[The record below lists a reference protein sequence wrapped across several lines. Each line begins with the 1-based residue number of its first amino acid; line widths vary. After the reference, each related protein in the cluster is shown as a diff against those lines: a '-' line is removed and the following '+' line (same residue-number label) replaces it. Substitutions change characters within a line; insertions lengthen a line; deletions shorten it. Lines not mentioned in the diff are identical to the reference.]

1 MGRLLGITHRT
12 ETPPDGPRVLDLDS
26 PDGEAAIDALA
37 SETARRLLSELY
49 EQPATPP
56 ELRDA
61 VETSLQN
68 VHYHLDQLSEAG
80 LVRDGGVS
88 YSEKGTEMT
97 VYEPAG
103 EALLVVAGER
113 SVRDRIRVLV
123 TRMLGSVAVLTV
135 ATLAFAVGI
144 DLFGVGG
151 SADYGDGAPESGGDV
166 GLQAQDTASQ
176 AASQTTIDPVLAF
189 ALGGLVI
196 VLVVG
201 VVWAVRSADVQIRT

>member
-12 ETPPDGPRVLDLDS
+12 TDPPDEPRVLDLDS

-68 VHYHLDQLSEAG
+68 VHYHLEQLSAAG

-113 SVRDRIRVLV
+113 SVRDRIRSLV
-123 TRMLGSVAVLTV
+123 TRMLGSVAVLAV
-135 ATLAFAVGI
+135 ATVAFAVGI
-144 DLFGVGG
+144 DLFDTGAWGG
-151 SADYGDGAPESGGDV
+151 DAPRESADLE
-166 GLQAQDTASQ
+166 LQAQDAASQ
-176 AASQTTIDPVLAF
+176 AASQSTIDPVLAF

-196 VLVVG
+196 VLAVS
-201 VVWAVRSADVQIRT
+201 VVWAVRSSSMQIRT